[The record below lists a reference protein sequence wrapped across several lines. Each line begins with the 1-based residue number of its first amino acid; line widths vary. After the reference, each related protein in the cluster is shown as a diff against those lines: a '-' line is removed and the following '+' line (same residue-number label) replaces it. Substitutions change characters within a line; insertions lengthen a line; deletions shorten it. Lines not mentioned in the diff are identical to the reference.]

1 MILFFSGTGNS
12 EYVADRIG
20 KETGDTVLNL
30 FEKIRAQDHSA
41 LQSDKPW
48 VIVTPTYA
56 WRMPRIVTDWLLK
69 TELKGSRDIYFV
81 LTCGGDI
88 RNAGAY
94 LRRFCREK
102 GLEDR
107 GCASVL
113 MPENYIA
120 LFKTPSEEEALA
132 LIERAEPKITDIAR
146 MIKERRIL
154 PEQQV
159 NGKDKISSG
168 LVNTVFYPLMV
179 HAGKYY
185 VTDACISC
193 GLCEKAC
200 PLGNISLKEGKP
212 VWGRT
217 VPIVW
222 PVSAGV
228 PGKRLSMGRTVRD
241 SPGMYARK
249 SFEYH
254 RTFLQK
260 VYCFSEQCAFFCCLH
275 G

>member
-1 MILFFSGTGNS
+1 MREPIYGGFAGKKGW
-12 EYVADRIG
+12 RIG
-20 KETGDTVLNL
+20 
-30 FEKIRAQDHSA
+30 
-41 LQSDKPW
+41 
-48 VIVTPTYA
+48 
-56 WRMPRIVTDWLLK
+56 
-69 TELKGSRDIYFV
+69 
-81 LTCGGDI
+81 
-88 RNAGAY
+88 
-94 LRRFCREK
+94 
-102 GLEDR
+102 

-146 MIKERRIL
+146 MIREGRIL

-200 PLGNISLKEGKP
+200 PLGNISLKEGNRSG
-212 VWGRT
+212 GRT
-217 VPIVW
+217 VAHCMACICRCPREAIEYGKNSQGQPRYVCPKKALNIIEHFCKRYIVFRNNMPFLLPSW
-222 PVSAGV
+222 LM
-228 PGKRLSMGRTVRD
+228 RI
-241 SPGMYARK
+241 RK
-249 SFEYH
+249 AEEI
-254 RTFLQK
+254 T
-260 VYCFSEQCAFFCCLH
+260 
-275 G
+275 

>member
-12 EYVADRIG
+12 EYVAERIG
-20 KETGDTVLNL
+20 KDIGDTVLNL
-30 FEKIRAQDHSA
+30 FDKIRKKDYSA

-48 VIVTPTYA
+48 IVVTPTYA
-56 WRMPRIVTDWLLK
+56 WRIPRIVTDWLRK
-69 TELKGSRDIYFV
+69 TELIGSRDIYFV

-88 RNAGAY
+88 GNAGAF
-94 LRRFCREK
+94 LRRFCMEK

-120 LFKTPSEEEALA
+120 LFETPSEEEALA

-146 MIKERRIL
+146 MIKEGRIL

-159 NGKDKISSG
+159 NGKDKIRSG

-185 VTDACISC
+185 ATDACISC
-193 GLCEKAC
+193 GLCEKVC
-200 PLGNISLKEGKP
+200 SLENITLKDGKP
-212 VWGRT
+212 VWGKNCTHCMACICRC
-217 VPIVW
+217 PKEAIEY
-222 PVSAGV
+222 
-228 PGKRLSMGRTVRD
+228 GKHSQGQPRYVCPKGNSGN
-241 SPGMYARK
+241 K
-249 SFEYH
+249 
-254 RTFLQK
+254 
-260 VYCFSEQCAFFCCLH
+260 
-275 G
+275 

>member
-12 EYVADRIG
+12 EYVAERIG
-20 KETGDTVLNL
+20 KDIGDTVLNL
-30 FEKIRAQDHSA
+30 FDKIRKKDYSA

-48 VIVTPTYA
+48 IVVTPTYA
-56 WRMPRIVTDWLLK
+56 WRIPRIVTDWLRK
-69 TELKGSRDIYFV
+69 TELIGSRDIYFV

-88 RNAGAY
+88 GNAGAF
-94 LRRFCREK
+94 LRRFCMEK

-120 LFKTPSEEEALA
+120 LFETPSEEEALA

-146 MIKERRIL
+146 MIKEGRIL

-159 NGKDKISSG
+159 NGKDKIRSG

-185 VTDACISC
+185 ATDACITW
-193 GLCEKAC
+193 
-200 PLGNISLKEGKP
+200 
-212 VWGRT
+212 V
-217 VPIVW
+217 
-222 PVSAGV
+222 
-228 PGKRLSMGRTVRD
+228 
-241 SPGMYARK
+241 
-249 SFEYH
+249 
-254 RTFLQK
+254 FLHIFK
-260 VYCFSEQCAFFCCLH
+260 NTE
-275 G
+275 